1 MHKVRDKEKMLQFG
15 KNLKRIRKEV
25 GVTQEEL
32 AYKSGLALSQIG
44 RIETGRLNTSICTVY
59 RIAEALNVSAGRLF

>member
-1 MHKVRDKEKMLQFG
+1 MLKFG
-15 KNLKRIRKEV
+15 KNLKKIRNEV

-59 RIAEALNVSAGRLF
+59 RIADALDISAGKLF